1 MDPNFI
7 VIDGKTY
14 NSVNEMP
21 PEVRA
26 KYEQAMRGLQDDD
39 RDGTPDI
46 FEAAMPAPKTVLS
59 GGMKFVVDGREYNR
73 IEDLPP
79 EARARVRIDYRADAR
94 SARLEPSLVRLAL
107 RNLLMNATLYAPPE
121 TPVILRVLDSDE
133 PLALVLEVAD
143 LGPGIDESLR
153 GSLFDEGARGAQARV
168 PGYGLGL
175 HVVQRVAQLHGGSVD
190 WTPNEP
196 RGSVFRLLLPQGDP
210 G

>member
-14 NSVNEMP
+14 NSVSEMP

-79 EARARVRIDYRADAR
+79 EARAKYEQAMGALDKNQNGMPDF
-94 SARLEPSLVRLAL
+94 LEG
-107 RNLLMNATLYAPPE
+107 LLGTIPQAAAPQE
-121 TPVILRVLDSDE
+121 TPLMQSPRPASRPPQPVSPI
-133 PLALVLEVAD
+133 
-143 LGPGIDESLR
+143 
-153 GSLFDEGARGAQARV
+153 GSPDTSNG
-168 PGYGLGL
+168 
-175 HVVQRVAQLHGGSVD
+175 
-190 WTPNEP
+190 WM
-196 RGSVFRLLLPQGDP
+196 LLLLG
-210 G
+210 GFLMLLCVAGAAGLWYFFLR